1 MITVSSP
8 AKVHLMGEHAVVY
21 GRPALLAAVNR
32 RLTVSVTRIPSG
44 MTIDTAEPAAYVRH
58 IVALVAKEG
67 NLRSIPGMHITI
79 SSEFP
84 AGYHL
89 GSSAAVATATIGALQ
104 YFLKKTWNPIAI
116 NQLAYEAEKFAHG
129 TPSGADNTAV
139 TFGGFVWFRREL
151 PFLKSIWQIP
161 LKVPLAMN
169 HFFLVDT
176 GRPKESTKEMVA
188 FVRAQFT
195 KSALR
200 TKVAALM
207 SVNEEQTRRIAT
219 ALKEE
224 NEKSLLVATQ
234 KGEATLEGMGVV
246 SGSVVPFI
254 RAVEAS
260 GGAAKILGGGG
271 RRAGVGYLL
280 CYHRDKQALA
290 RLAKKHAFGV
300 SAVTLGAEGIRLE
313 KKI

>member
-8 AKVHLMGEHAVVY
+8 AKVHLMGEHAVVF

-32 RLTVSVTRIPSG
+32 RLTVTIARAPSG
-44 MTIDTAEPAAYVRH
+44 VRIDTAEPASYVRH
-58 IVALVAKEG
+58 IVKLVAKEHK
-67 NLRSIPGMHITI
+67 LRAVPGMQITI

-89 GSSAAVATATIGALQ
+89 GSSAAVATAAIGALQ

-161 LKVPLAMN
+161 LKLTPAMN

-176 GRPKESTKEMVA
+176 GRPRESTKEMVA

-195 KSALR
+195 NSALR
-200 TKVAALM
+200 TKIAGLM

-224 NEKSLLVATQ
+224 DEKSLLTAIQ

-246 SGSVVPFI
+246 SPSVVPFL
-254 RAVEAS
+254 RAVEKG

-271 RRAGVGYLL
+271 KRAGVGYVL
-280 CYHRDKQALA
+280 CYNRQKDALV
-290 RLAKKHAFGV
+290 RLAKKYAYEV
-300 SAVTLGAEGIRLE
+300 SAVTLGEEGVRLE
-313 KKI
+313 KKS

>member
-32 RLTVSVTRIPSG
+32 RLTVTVAPASSG
-44 MTIDTAEPAAYVRH
+44 LTIDTVEPASYVRH
-58 IVALVAKEG
+58 IVKLVAKEYKV
-67 NLRSIPGMHITI
+67 RAIPGMHITV

-89 GSSAAVATATIGALQ
+89 GSSAAVATATVGALQ
-104 YFLKKTWNPIAI
+104 YFLNKTWNPIAI

-161 LKVPLAMN
+161 LKVSPAMN

-176 GRPKESTKEMVA
+176 GRPRESTKEMVA

-200 TKVAALM
+200 TKIAALM

-224 NEKSLLVATQ
+224 DEKSLLAAIQ

-246 SGSVVPFI
+246 SASVVPFI
-254 RAVEAS
+254 RAIEKS

-271 RRAGVGYLL
+271 KRAGVGYVL
-280 CYHRDKQALA
+280 CYHKQKNAMT
-290 RLAKKHAFGV
+290 RLAKKYALEV
-300 SAVTLGAEGIRLE
+300 STVTLGEEGIKLE
-313 KKI
+313 KKS